1 MHQPVLVKE
10 VVDNLLTEDSRI
22 IVDATVGS
30 GGHAQAILQKL
41 KAEGRLIGLDRDQSS
56 LEIAKINLARYGN
69 RIRFGH
75 LRFSQINSFL
85 STLDIKEVS
94 GFLFDLGFCSLQ
106 LDQSQRGFSY
116 QSDGPLDMRMDR
128 SQSKSAYEVI
138 NRYSFSELNQ
148 ILFRF
153 GQERF
158 SKKIARTIV
167 NRRNQN
173 PISTT
178 SELKDLVESVIR
190 PPFGIKSLA
199 RVFQAI
205 RIEVNDELNELAEGL
220 KEAIRLLSP
229 GGRLCTISYHSL
241 EHGIIKNKLRS
252 ESKGCICPPRF
263 PVCGCGAK
271 ATIRMITVKPI
282 VPTPEEKE
290 SNPRSRSAKLWVA
303 EKLRMANH

>member
-10 VVDNLLTEDSRI
+10 VVDNLMTENSRI

-41 KAEGRLIGLDRDQSS
+41 KAEGRLIGIDRDQNA
-56 LEIAKINLARYGN
+56 LEIAQRNLAQYGK
-69 RIRFGH
+69 RIHFGH
-75 LRFSQINSFL
+75 IRFSQINSFL
-85 STLDIKEVS
+85 STLNIKEVS
-94 GFLFDLGFCSLQ
+94 GFLFDLGLCSLQ
-106 LDQSQRGFSY
+106 LDHPQRGFSY
-116 QSDGPLDMRMDR
+116 QSDGPLDMRMDQ
-128 SQSKSAYEVI
+128 SQSKSAYQVI

-148 ILFRF
+148 VLFRY

-158 SKKIARTIV
+158 SKKIARIIV
-167 NRRNQN
+167 NRRSQN

-178 SELKDLVESVIR
+178 SELKNLVESVIR

-220 KEAIRLLSP
+220 NEAIRLLSP
-229 GGRLCTISYHSL
+229 GGRLCVISYHSL
-241 EHGIIKNKLRS
+241 EHRIIKNKLRS

-271 ATIRMITVKPI
+271 ATMRMTTVKPI
-282 VPTPEEKE
+282 VPTPEEIE
-290 SNPRSRSAKLWVA
+290 ANPRSRSAKLWVA
-303 EKLRMANH
+303 EKLGTDNH

>member
-1 MHQPVLVKE
+1 MHQPVLIKE
-10 VVDNLLTEDSRI
+10 VVDNLLTENSRI

-41 KAEGRLIGLDRDQSS
+41 KAEGRLIGIDRDQNA
-56 LEIAKINLARYGN
+56 LEIARRNLAQYGN

-75 LRFSQINSFL
+75 IRFSQINSFL
-85 STLDIKEVS
+85 SSLNIKEVS
-94 GFLFDLGFCSLQ
+94 GFLFDLGLCSLQ
-106 LDQSQRGFSY
+106 LDQPQRGFSY

-128 SQSKSAYEVI
+128 SQSKSAYQVI

-148 ILFRF
+148 VLFRY

-158 SKKIARTIV
+158 SKKIARIIV
-167 NRRNQN
+167 NRRSQKQ
-173 PISTT
+173 ISTT
-178 SELKDLVESVIR
+178 SELKNLVESVVC
-190 PPFGIKSLA
+190 PPFEIKSLA

-205 RIEVNDELNELAEGL
+205 RIEVNNELNELSEGL

-229 GGRLCTISYHSL
+229 GGRLCAISYHSL
-241 EHGIIKNKLRS
+241 EHRIIKNKLRS

-271 ATIRMITVKPI
+271 ATIRMITAKPI

-303 EKLRMANH
+303 EKLEMANH